1 MDILILTHGE
11 TDQYKKYGLDAP
23 MSALGINRIKQ
34 SSSWINANIKTEK
47 YFGLTSPYQS
57 CLETVSIFQEKNKV
71 DFAISQSVRNLILED
86 NLKGITIYSKKNKF
100 KNIYWNS
107 FWDKQK
113 VFFKSET
120 KDNFKKRISSF
131 VEKLHLDKNYII
143 VTHKSVC
150 KYMFEH
156 ITGESVDSLPG
167 DSSVTY
173 IKDKKPVWFSK
184 LLYD

>member
-11 TDQYKKYGLDAP
+11 TDQNKKYDLDVP
-23 MSALGINRIKQ
+23 LSSLGSNRIKQ
-34 SSSWINANIKTEK
+34 SSLWINANIKMEK

-71 DFAISQSVRNLILED
+71 DFAISQSARDFVPE

-113 VFFKSET
+113 IFFKSEI
-120 KDNFKKRISSF
+120 KDNFNKRISSF
-131 VEKLHLDKNYII
+131 IEKLHIDKNYII
-143 VTHKSVC
+143 VTHGSVC
-150 KYMFEH
+150 KYIFEH
-156 ITGESVDSLPG
+156 ITGEATDDLPR